1 MGTRRS
7 AHQTDLNRPIGNNL
21 VLEQVDPVSVWGGL
35 TCALLAPRQSYGR
48 EFRKKEK
55 ISLYRTEEWGVS
67 EGGDIFTG
75 NGAHV
80 VGAGGDADSSDVE
93 PVGIPA
99 GTDRRVGGGKA
110 GRVIANSLL
119 EQFEPVPVEGEDGRH
134 DPVEHLRRSW
144 AVKKVVAVV
153 QSAGVVQQG
162 EKAHHRQVGT
172 TVFSDAQSEGLDP
185 LPVAW
190 PVDGVRTAP
199 ENRHHVVADPGKPDL
214 GRAFHI
220 RNSLNDLSHLT
231 CFPPALTIRI

>member
-1 MGTRRS
+1 
-7 AHQTDLNRPIGNNL
+7 
-21 VLEQVDPVSVWGGL
+21 
-35 TCALLAPRQSYGR
+35 
-48 EFRKKEK
+48 
-55 ISLYRTEEWGVS
+55 
-67 EGGDIFTG
+67 
-75 NGAHV
+75 
-80 VGAGGDADSSDVE
+80 VGAGGDADSPDVE

-99 GTDRRVGGGKA
+99 GADRRVGGGVA

-119 EQFEPVPVEGEDGRH
+119 EQLEPVRVEGEDGRH
-134 DPVEHLRRSW
+134 DPVEHLRRPW

-172 TVFSDAQSEGLDP
+172 TAFGDAQAEGLDP

-220 RNSLNDLSHLT
+220 RNSLDDLSHLHLL
-231 CFPPALTIRI
+231 PAGAHDTDLGRPIANGPLPSGYGRIGSPEG

>member
-1 MGTRRS
+1 MS
-7 AHQTDLNRPIGNNL
+7 A
-21 VLEQVDPVSVWGGL
+21 WGGL
-35 TCALLAPRQSYGR
+35 TCALLAPRQSCER

-75 NGAHV
+75 DGAHV
-80 VGAGGDADSSDVE
+80 VGTRGDADSPDVE

-99 GTDRRVGGGKA
+99 GADRRVGGGMA
-110 GRVIANSLL
+110 GRVIAHSLL

-134 DPVEHLRRSW
+134 DPVEHLRRPW

-172 TVFSDAQSEGLDP
+172 TAFGDAQAEGLDP

-220 RNSLNDLSHLT
+220 RNSLDDLSHLHLL
-231 CFPPALTIRI
+231 PAGAHDTDLGRPIANGPLRSGYGRIGSPEG